1 MRKFRLAIIGG
12 ALLLAGCSTLSNPF
26 AQPKKPPPPAYVVFF
41 AGHSVMLS
49 MNAKHIIADAARA
62 ATQNSNTLVEVSG
75 PSTKLTP
82 GYDPRYAQPRIN
94 AVIDEL
100 LADGVPQPHI
110 AQGSSLSSALEVDAA
125 GDQRVVLHL
134 IRTSR

>member
-1 MRKFRLAIIGG
+1 MRKFHLAIIGA
-12 ALLLAGCSTLSNPF
+12 ALLLAGCSTLPNPF

-41 AGHSVMLS
+41 EGHSTMLS
-49 MNAKHIIADAARA
+49 TDAKHIIADVARA
-62 ATQNSNTLVEVSG
+62 ATQNSNSLVEVSG
-75 PSTKLTP
+75 PSTKLAP

-100 LADGVPQPHI
+100 LADGVPQNHI
-110 AQGSSLSSALEVDAA
+110 AEGSSLSSSLEVDAA

-134 IRTSR
+134 VQTAR